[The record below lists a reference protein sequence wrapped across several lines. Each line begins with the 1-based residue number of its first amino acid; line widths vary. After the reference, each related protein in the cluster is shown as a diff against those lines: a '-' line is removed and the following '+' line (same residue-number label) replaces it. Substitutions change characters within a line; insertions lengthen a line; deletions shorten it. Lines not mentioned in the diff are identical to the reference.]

1 MANKFIERLAHFH
14 NRLII
19 ALSITGQKITMIRTH
34 YSTQITPEMNGKS
47 VTVCGWAH
55 EIRDLGGITF
65 LVVRDR
71 EGLVQVTLFK
81 KTIDKGVLETVRNLS
96 RESVVVVT
104 GNIKKEEKAPNGY
117 ELVPTKVTVLGKSD
131 SPLPMDTTGKVDA
144 DLDTR
149 LDVRFMDLRRPNTQA
164 IFRLRHLMLKSI
176 REFLG
181 SEGFIEITTPKVV
194 ATATEGGTALFPITY
209 FEREAFLNQS
219 PQLFKQLMMSGGLDR
234 VLEIGPIFRAEEH
247 DTRKHLNEATS
258 IDIEA
263 SFLDNEDVMVILE
276 DLIKH
281 VYSNVSE
288 HGANYLKTLGVELSI
303 PKTPFKR
310 VTYDEA
316 IDIARDN
323 GEQIEWGD
331 DLTTESE
338 HTIGET
344 MGEHYFIVDWPT
356 KIKPFYALPYENKPE
371 LCRAFD
377 MMHPRMELSSGAQRV
392 HSYEMLRKRITE
404 QGLDADGFEFYLKA
418 FRYGMPPHSGWGLGA
433 ERLLMTMLGI
443 ENIREV
449 VLFPRD
455 RKRLSP

>member
-1 MANKFIERLAHFH
+1 
-14 NRLII
+14 
-19 ALSITGQKITMIRTH
+19 MIRTH
-34 YSTQITPEMNGKS
+34 YSNQITPEMNANT

-55 EIRDLGGITF
+55 EIRDLGGIMF

-71 EGLVQVTLFK
+71 EGLIQVTLFK
-81 KTIDKGVLETVRNLS
+81 KAIDKNVLEIVKSIS
-96 RESVVVVT
+96 RESVVCVT
-104 GNIKKEEKAPNGY
+104 GTVKKEAKAPNGY
-117 ELVPTKVTVLGKSD
+117 ELVPTAVTVLGKAE

-149 LDVRFMDLRRPNTQA
+149 LDVRFMDMRRLRTTS
-164 IFRLRHLMLKSI
+164 IFRLRNLLLKSI
-176 REFLG
+176 REYLDR
-181 SEGFIEITTPKVV
+181 EGFVEITTPKVV

-234 VLEIGPIFRAEEH
+234 VYEIGPIFRAEEH

-263 SFLDNEDVMVILE
+263 SFIDNEDVMVILE
-276 DLIKH
+276 NLVNY
-281 VYSNVSE
+281 VYKYIAENGQV
-288 HGANYLKTLGVELSI
+288 YLKNLGVEIKI
-303 PKTPFKR
+303 PQLPFKR
-310 VTYDEA
+310 ITYTEA
-316 IDIARDN
+316 IKIAKDN

-331 DLTTESE
+331 DLSTESE
-338 HTIGET
+338 HSIGRTI
-344 MGEHYFIVDWPT
+344 GEHYFITDWPS
-356 KIKPFYALPYENKPE
+356 KIKPFYALPYEDKPE

-392 HSYEMLRKRITE
+392 HDHDLLRKRITA
-404 QGLDADGFEFYLKA
+404 QGLNADGFDFYLKA
-418 FRYGMPPHSGWGLGA
+418 FKYGMPPHSGWGVGA

-455 RKRLSP
+455 RRRLSP

>member
-1 MANKFIERLAHFH
+1 
-14 NRLII
+14 
-19 ALSITGQKITMIRTH
+19 MIRTH
-34 YSTQITPEMNGKS
+34 YSTQITPDMNGNS
-47 VTVCGWAH
+47 VTICGWAH

-81 KTIDKGVLETVRNLS
+81 KTIDKDVLEVVRNLS
-96 RESVVVVT
+96 RESVVAVT
-104 GNIKKEEKAPNGY
+104 GNVKKEAKAPNGY
-117 ELVPTKVTVLGKSD
+117 ELVPTAVTVLGKAE

-149 LDVRFMDLRRPNTQA
+149 LDVRFMDMRRPSTQA
-164 IFRLRHLMLKSI
+164 IFRIRHLILKSI
-176 REFLG
+176 REFMG
-181 SEGFIEITTPKVV
+181 KEGFIEITTPKVV

-234 VLEIGPIFRAEEH
+234 VFEIGPIFRAEEH

-276 DLIKH
+276 NLVRH
-281 VYSNVSE
+281 VYSSVAEN
-288 HGANYLKTLGVELSI
+288 GAKYLSSLGVELKI
-303 PKTPFKR
+303 PETPFKR
-310 VTYDEA
+310 ITYEEA
-316 IDIARDN
+316 IDIARNN

-338 HTIGET
+338 HSIGKT
-344 MGEHYFIVDWPT
+344 VGEHYFIVDWPT
-356 KIKPFYALPYENKPE
+356 KIKPFYAMPYKNKPE
-371 LCRAFD
+371 ICRAFD

-392 HSYEMLRKRITE
+392 HSYELLRSRITE
-404 QGLDADGFEFYLKA
+404 QGLNADGFEFYLKA
-418 FRYGMPPHSGWGLGA
+418 FRYGMPPHAGWGLGA

-455 RKRLSP
+455 RRRLSP

>member
-1 MANKFIERLAHFH
+1 
-14 NRLII
+14 
-19 ALSITGQKITMIRTH
+19 
-34 YSTQITPEMNGKS
+34 MNGNS

-71 EGLVQVTLFK
+71 EGLIQVTLFK
-81 KTIDKGVLETVRNLS
+81 KAIDKNVLEVVKGIS
-96 RESVVVVT
+96 RESVVSVT
-104 GNIKKEEKAPNGY
+104 GTVKKEAKAPNGY
-117 ELVPTKVTVLGKSD
+117 ELVPATVTVLGKAE
-131 SPLPMDTTGKVDA
+131 SPLPMDTTGKVEA

-149 LDVRFMDLRRPNTQA
+149 LDVRFMDMRRLRTTS
-164 IFRLRHLMLKSI
+164 IFRLRNLLLKSI
-176 REFLG
+176 REFLDK
-181 SEGFIEITTPKVV
+181 EGFVEITTPKVV

-234 VLEIGPIFRAEEH
+234 VYEIGPIFRAEEH

-263 SFLDNEDVMVILE
+263 SFIDNEDVMVILE
-276 DLIKH
+276 NLVNY
-281 VYSNVSE
+281 VYKYVAENGQV
-288 HGANYLKTLGVELSI
+288 YLKNLGVEIKI
-303 PKTPFKR
+303 PQLPFKR
-310 VTYDEA
+310 ITYTEA
-316 IDIARDN
+316 IKIAKDN

-331 DLTTESE
+331 DLSTESE
-338 HTIGET
+338 HSIGKTI
-344 MGEHYFIVDWPT
+344 GEHYFITDWPS
-356 KIKPFYALPYENKPE
+356 KIKPFYALPYDDKPE
-371 LCRAFD
+371 ICRAFD

-392 HSYEMLRKRITE
+392 HDPELLRERITA
-404 QGLDADGFEFYLKA
+404 QGLNADGFDFYLKA
-418 FRYGMPPHSGWGLGA
+418 FKYGMPPHSGWGVGA

-455 RKRLSP
+455 RRRLSP

>member
-1 MANKFIERLAHFH
+1 MRIF
-14 NRLII
+14 
-19 ALSITGQKITMIRTH
+19 MIRTH
-34 YSTQITPEMNGKS
+34 YSTQVTSEMNGTS
-47 VTVCGWAH
+47 VTICGWAH

-71 EGLVQVTLFK
+71 EGMVQVTLFK
-81 KTIDKGVLETVRNLS
+81 KAIDKNVLEVVRNLS
-96 RESVVVVT
+96 RESVVAVT
-104 GNIKKEEKAPNGY
+104 GTVKKEAKAPNGY
-117 ELVPTKVTVLGKSD
+117 ELVPTQVTVLGKAD

-149 LDVRFMDLRRPNTQA
+149 LDARFMDVRRPRTQA
-164 IFRLRHLMLKSI
+164 IFRIRHLMQKSI
-176 REFLG
+176 REFLDM
-181 SEGFIEITTPKVV
+181 EGFIEITTPKVV

-234 VLEIGPIFRAEEH
+234 VFEIGPIFRAEEH

-263 SFLDNEDVMVILE
+263 SYLDNEDVMVILE
-276 DLIKH
+276 NLIKH
-281 VYSNVSE
+281 VYSTVAE
-288 HGANYLKTLGVELSI
+288 KGTKYLETLGVELTI
-303 PKTPFKR
+303 PETPFKR
-310 VTYDEA
+310 ITYDEA
-316 IDIARDN
+316 ISIARDC
-323 GEQIEWGD
+323 GETIEWGD
-331 DLTTESE
+331 DLSTESE
-338 HTIGET
+338 HSIGKSI
-344 MGEHYFIVDWPT
+344 GEHYFITDWPT
-356 KIKPFYALPYENKPE
+356 KIKPFYAMPYEDKPE
-371 LCRAFD
+371 ICRAFD

-392 HSYEMLRKRITE
+392 HSYELLKQRIAD
-404 QGLDADGFEFYLKA
+404 QGLNPDGFEFYLKA
-418 FRYGMPPHSGWGLGA
+418 FRYGMPPHSGWGVGA

>member
-1 MANKFIERLAHFH
+1 
-14 NRLII
+14 
-19 ALSITGQKITMIRTH
+19 MIRTH
-34 YSTQITPEMNGKS
+34 YSNQITPEMNGNT

-71 EGLVQVTLFK
+71 EGLIQVTLFK
-81 KTIDKGVLETVRNLS
+81 KAIDKGVLEVVKSIS
-96 RESVVVVT
+96 RESVVSVT
-104 GNIKKEEKAPNGY
+104 GTVKKEAKAPNGY
-117 ELVPTKVTVLGKSD
+117 ELVPTAVTVLGKAE

-149 LDVRFMDLRRPNTQA
+149 LDVRFMDMRRLRTIS
-164 IFRLRHLMLKSI
+164 IFRIRNLLLKSI
-176 REFLG
+176 REYLDR
-181 SEGFIEITTPKVV
+181 EGFVEITTPKVV

-234 VLEIGPIFRAEEH
+234 VYEIGPIFRAEEH

-263 SFLDNEDVMVILE
+263 SFIDNEDVMVILE
-276 DLIKH
+276 NLINY
-281 VYSNVSE
+281 VYTYISRNGQV
-288 HGANYLKTLGVELSI
+288 YLKNLGVEIKI
-303 PKTPFKR
+303 PQLPFKR
-310 VTYDEA
+310 ITYTEA
-316 IDIARDN
+316 IKIAKDN

-331 DLTTESE
+331 DLSTESE
-338 HTIGET
+338 HSIGRTI
-344 MGEHYFIVDWPT
+344 GEHYFITDWPS
-356 KIKPFYALPYENKPE
+356 KIKPFYALPYEDKPE

-392 HSYEMLRKRITE
+392 HDPELLKGRITA
-404 QGLDADGFEFYLKA
+404 QGLNADGFDFYLKA
-418 FRYGMPPHSGWGLGA
+418 FKYGMPPHSGWGVGA

-455 RKRLSP
+455 RRRLSP

>member
-1 MANKFIERLAHFH
+1 
-14 NRLII
+14 
-19 ALSITGQKITMIRTH
+19 MIRTH
-34 YSTQITPEMNGKS
+34 YSNQITPEMNGNT

-55 EIRDLGGITF
+55 EIRDLGGIMF

-71 EGLVQVTLFK
+71 EGLIQVTLFK
-81 KTIDKGVLETVRNLS
+81 KAIDKNVLEVVKSIS
-96 RESVVVVT
+96 RESVVCVT
-104 GNIKKEEKAPNGY
+104 GTVKKEAKAPNGY
-117 ELVPTKVTVLGKSD
+117 ELVPTAVTVLGKAE

-149 LDVRFMDLRRPNTQA
+149 LDVRFMDMRRLRTTS
-164 IFRLRHLMLKSI
+164 IFRLRNLLLKSI
-176 REFLG
+176 REYLDR
-181 SEGFIEITTPKVV
+181 EGFVEITTPKVV

-234 VLEIGPIFRAEEH
+234 VYEIGPIFRAEEH

-263 SFLDNEDVMVILE
+263 SFVDNEDVMVILE
-276 DLIKH
+276 NLVNY
-281 VYSNVSE
+281 VYKYIAENGQV
-288 HGANYLKTLGVELSI
+288 YLKNLGVEIKI
-303 PKTPFKR
+303 PQLPFKR
-310 VTYDEA
+310 ITYTEA
-316 IDIARDN
+316 IKIAKDN

-331 DLTTESE
+331 DLSTESE
-338 HTIGET
+338 HSIGRTI
-344 MGEHYFIVDWPT
+344 GEHYFITDWPS
-356 KIKPFYALPYENKPE
+356 KIKPFYALPYEDRPE

-392 HSYEMLRKRITE
+392 HDPELLRERITA
-404 QGLDADGFEFYLKA
+404 QGLNADGFDFYLKA
-418 FRYGMPPHSGWGLGA
+418 FKYGMPPHSGWGVGA

-455 RKRLSP
+455 RRRLSP

>member
-1 MANKFIERLAHFH
+1 
-14 NRLII
+14 
-19 ALSITGQKITMIRTH
+19 MIRTH
-34 YSTQITPEMNGKS
+34 YSTQITPDMNGHS
-47 VTVCGWAH
+47 VTICGWAH

-81 KTIDKGVLETVRNLS
+81 KTIDKNVLETVRNLS
-96 RESVVVVT
+96 RESVVAVT
-104 GNIKKEEKAPNGY
+104 GNVKKEAKAPNGY
-117 ELVPTKVTVLGKSD
+117 ELVPTAISVLGKAD

-149 LDVRFMDLRRPNTQA
+149 LDVRFMDLRRPYTQS
-164 IFRLRHLMLKSI
+164 IFRIRHIMLKSI
-176 REFLG
+176 REFLAG
-181 SEGFIEITTPKVV
+181 EGFVEISTPKVV

-234 VLEIGPIFRAEEH
+234 VFEIGPIFRAEEH

-263 SFLDNEDVMVILE
+263 SFLDNEDVMVLLE
-276 DLIKH
+276 NLVSH
-281 VYSNVSE
+281 VYKNVADE
-288 HGANYLKTLGVELSI
+288 GANHLKTIGVELKV

-310 VTYDEA
+310 ITYDEA
-316 IDIARDN
+316 IGIARDN
-323 GEQIEWGD
+323 GETIEWGD

-338 HTIGET
+338 HSIGKTI
-344 MGEHYFIVDWPT
+344 GEHYFITDWPT
-356 KIKPFYALPYENKPE
+356 KIKPFYAMPYENKPE
-371 LCRAFD
+371 ICRAFD

-392 HSYEMLRKRITE
+392 HSYDLLRSRITE
-404 QGLDADGFEFYLKA
+404 QGLNADGFDFYLKA
-418 FRYGMPPHSGWGLGA
+418 FRYGMPPHAGWGLGA

>member
-1 MANKFIERLAHFH
+1 
-14 NRLII
+14 
-19 ALSITGQKITMIRTH
+19 MIRTH
-34 YSTQITPEMNGKS
+34 YSTQITPEMNQS
-47 VTVCGWAH
+47 PVTICGWVH

-65 LVVRDR
+65 LIVRDR

-81 KTIDKGVLETVRNLS
+81 KTIDKNVLEIARNIS
-96 RESVVVVT
+96 RESVVAVT
-104 GNIKKEEKAPNGY
+104 GNIKKEAKAPNGY
-117 ELVPTKVTVLGKSD
+117 ELIPTEIKVLGKAE

-149 LDVRFMDLRRPNTQA
+149 LDVRFMDMRRPYTQS
-164 IFRLRHLMLKSI
+164 IFRIRHLLQKSI
-176 REFLG
+176 REYLDR
-181 SEGFIEITTPKVV
+181 EGFVEITTPKVV

-234 VLEIGPIFRAEEH
+234 VFEIGPIFRAEEH

-263 SFLDNEDVMVILE
+263 SFLDHEDVMVILE
-276 DLIKH
+276 NLVKY
-281 VYSNVSE
+281 VYTYVSE
-288 HGANYLKTLGVELSI
+288 NGKNYLSNLGVDIKI
-303 PKTPFKR
+303 PETPFKR
-310 VTYDEA
+310 ITYDEA
-316 IDIARDN
+316 IKIANDG
-323 GEQIEWGD
+323 GEQIEWGE

-338 HTIGET
+338 HTIGKT
-344 MGEHYFIVDWPT
+344 IGEHYFIVDWPS
-356 KIKPFYALPYENKPE
+356 KIKPFYAMPYDDKPE

-392 HSYEMLRKRITE
+392 HSYELLRQRIIG
-404 QGLDADGFEFYLKA
+404 QGLNADGFDFYLKA

>member
-1 MANKFIERLAHFH
+1 
-14 NRLII
+14 
-19 ALSITGQKITMIRTH
+19 MIRTH
-34 YSTQITPEMNGKS
+34 YSTQITSEMNGTS
-47 VTVCGWAH
+47 VTICGWAH

-81 KTIDKGVLETVRNLS
+81 KAIDKNVLEVVRNLS
-96 RESVVVVT
+96 RESVVAVT
-104 GNIKKEEKAPNGY
+104 GTVKKEAKAPNGY
-117 ELVPTKVTVLGKSD
+117 ELVPTQVTVLGKAD

-149 LDVRFMDLRRPNTQA
+149 LDARFMDVRRPRTQA
-164 IFRLRHLMLKSI
+164 IFRIRHLMQKSI
-176 REFLG
+176 REFLDM
-181 SEGFIEITTPKVV
+181 EGFIEITTPKVV

-234 VLEIGPIFRAEEH
+234 VFEIGPIFRAEEH

-263 SFLDNEDVMVILE
+263 SYLDNEDVMVILE
-276 DLIKH
+276 NLIKH
-281 VYSNVSE
+281 VYSTVAE
-288 HGANYLKTLGVELSI
+288 KGTKYLETLGVELTI
-303 PKTPFKR
+303 PETPFKR
-310 VTYDEA
+310 ITYDEA
-316 IDIARDN
+316 ISIARDC
-323 GEQIEWGD
+323 GETIEWGD
-331 DLTTESE
+331 DLSTESE
-338 HTIGET
+338 HSIGKTI
-344 MGEHYFIVDWPT
+344 GEHYFITDWPT
-356 KIKPFYALPYENKPE
+356 KIKPFYAMPYEDKPE
-371 LCRAFD
+371 ICRAFD

-392 HSYEMLRKRITE
+392 HSYELLKQRIAD
-404 QGLDADGFEFYLKA
+404 QGLNPDGFEFYLKA

>member
-1 MANKFIERLAHFH
+1 
-14 NRLII
+14 
-19 ALSITGQKITMIRTH
+19 MIRTH
-34 YSTQITPEMNGKS
+34 YSTQITPDMNGSS
-47 VTVCGWAH
+47 VTICGWAH

-81 KTIDKGVLETVRNLS
+81 KTIDKNVLETVRSLS
-96 RESVVVVT
+96 RESVVAVT
-104 GNIKKEEKAPNGY
+104 GDIKKEAKAPNGY
-117 ELVPTKVTVLGKSD
+117 ELIPTHVAVLGKAD

-149 LDVRFMDLRRPNTQA
+149 LDVRFMDLRRPATQA
-164 IFRLRHLMLKSI
+164 IFRIRHLILKSI

-181 SEGFIEITTPKVV
+181 KEGFIEITTPKVV

-234 VLEIGPIFRAEEH
+234 VFEIGPIFRAEEH

-276 DLIKH
+276 NLVKH
-281 VYSNVSE
+281 VYSDVAEKGEKN
-288 HGANYLKTLGVELSI
+288 LKTLGIELKI
-303 PKTPFKR
+303 PLIPFKR
-310 VTYDEA
+310 IAYEEA
-316 IDIARDN
+316 ISIARDN
-323 GEQIEWGD
+323 GERIEWGD

-338 HTIGET
+338 HSIGKTI
-344 MGEHYFIVDWPT
+344 GEHYFIVDWPT
-356 KIKPFYALPYENKPE
+356 KIKPFYVLPYDNKPE

-392 HSYEMLRKRITE
+392 HSYELLRSRIIE
-404 QGLDADGFEFYLKA
+404 QGLNADGFEFYLKA
-418 FRYGMPPHSGWGLGA
+418 FRYGMPPHAGWGLGT

>member
-1 MANKFIERLAHFH
+1 
-14 NRLII
+14 
-19 ALSITGQKITMIRTH
+19 
-34 YSTQITPEMNGKS
+34 MNGSS
-47 VTVCGWAH
+47 VTISGWAH

-71 EGLVQVTLFK
+71 EGLMQVTLFK
-81 KTIDKGVLETVRNLS
+81 KTIDKNVLEIVRNLS
-96 RESVVVVT
+96 RESVVSVT
-104 GNIKKEEKAPNGY
+104 GIVKKEAKAPNGY
-117 ELVPTKVTVLGKSD
+117 ELVPTAVNVLNKAD

-149 LDVRFMDLRRPNTQA
+149 LDVRFMDIRRQKTTS
-164 IFRLRHLMLKSI
+164 IFRIRHLILKSI
-176 REFLG
+176 REYLDR
-181 SEGFIEITTPKVV
+181 EGFIEITTPKVV

-234 VLEIGPIFRAEEH
+234 VFEIGPIFRAEEH

-263 SFLDNEDVMVILE
+263 SFIDNEDVMVILE
-276 DLIKH
+276 NLVKY
-281 VYSNVSE
+281 VYIYVAEN
-288 HGANYLKTLGVELSI
+288 GKTYLKNLGVEIKI
-303 PKTPFKR
+303 PETPFKR
-310 VTYDEA
+310 ITYDEA
-316 IDIARDN
+316 IKIAKDN

-331 DLTTESE
+331 DLSTESE
-338 HTIGET
+338 HSIGRTI
-344 MGEHYFIVDWPT
+344 GEHYFITDWPS
-356 KIKPFYALPYENKPE
+356 KIKPFYALPYEDRPE
-371 LCRAFD
+371 VCRAFD

-392 HSYEMLRKRITE
+392 HDFELLRNRITA
-404 QGLDADGFEFYLKA
+404 QGLNADGFDFYLKA
-418 FRYGMPPHSGWGLGA
+418 FKYGMPPHSGWGLGA
-433 ERLLMTMLGI
+433 ERLLMTMLDI

>member
-1 MANKFIERLAHFH
+1 
-14 NRLII
+14 
-19 ALSITGQKITMIRTH
+19 MIRTH
-34 YSTQITPEMNGKS
+34 YSTHVTPEMNGS
-47 VTVCGWAH
+47 NVTICGWAH

-71 EGLVQVTLFK
+71 EGFVQVTLFK
-81 KTIDKGVLETVRNLS
+81 KTIDKNVLEVVRNLS
-96 RESVVVVT
+96 RESVVAVT
-104 GNIKKEEKAPNGY
+104 GNVKKEAKAPNGF
-117 ELVPTKVTVLGKSD
+117 ELIPTSINVLGKAD

-149 LDVRFMDLRRPNTQA
+149 LDVRFMDLRRPQTQA
-164 IFRLRHLMLKSI
+164 IFRLRHLLLESI
-176 REFLG
+176 RGYLG
-181 SEGFIEITTPKVV
+181 NEGFVEIATPKVV

-234 VLEIGPIFRAEEH
+234 VFEIGPIFRAEEH

-263 SFLDNEDVMVILE
+263 SFLDHTDVMAILE
-276 DLIKH
+276 KLIKH
-281 VYSNVSE
+281 VYSDAAE
-288 HGANYLKTLGVELSI
+288 KGAGYLKTLGVELAI
-303 PKTPFKR
+303 PRTPFKR
-310 VTYDEA
+310 ITYDEA
-316 IDIARDN
+316 ISIAHN
-323 GEQIEWGD
+323 GGEQIEWGE

-338 HTIGET
+338 HLIGKTI
-344 MGEHYFIVDWPT
+344 GEHYFIIDWPT
-356 KIKPFYALPYENKPE
+356 KIKPFYAQPYEDKPE
-371 LCRAFD
+371 ICRAFD
-377 MMHPRMELSSGAQRV
+377 LMHPRMELSSGAQRV
-392 HSYEMLRKRITE
+392 HSYELLRKRIEE
-404 QGLDADGFEFYLKA
+404 QGLNADGFDFYLKA
-418 FRYGMPPHSGWGLGA
+418 FKYGMPPHSGWGLGA

>member
-1 MANKFIERLAHFH
+1 
-14 NRLII
+14 
-19 ALSITGQKITMIRTH
+19 MIRTH
-34 YSTQITPEMNGKS
+34 YSNQITPEMNANT

-55 EIRDLGGITF
+55 EIRDLGGIMF

-71 EGLVQVTLFK
+71 EGLIQVTLFK
-81 KTIDKGVLETVRNLS
+81 KAIDKNVLEVVKGIS
-96 RESVVVVT
+96 RESVVCVT
-104 GNIKKEEKAPNGY
+104 GNVKKEAKAPNGY
-117 ELVPTKVTVLGKSD
+117 ELVPTAVTVLGKAE

-149 LDVRFMDLRRPNTQA
+149 LDVRFMDMRRLRTTS
-164 IFRLRHLMLKSI
+164 IFRLRNLLLKSI
-176 REFLG
+176 REYLDR
-181 SEGFIEITTPKVV
+181 EGFVEITTPKVV

-234 VLEIGPIFRAEEH
+234 VYEIGPIFRAEEH

-263 SFLDNEDVMVILE
+263 SFIDNEDVMVILE
-276 DLIKH
+276 NLVNY
-281 VYSNVSE
+281 VYKYIAENGQV
-288 HGANYLKTLGVELSI
+288 YLKNLGVEIKI
-303 PKTPFKR
+303 PQLPFKR
-310 VTYDEA
+310 ITYTEA
-316 IDIARDN
+316 IKIAKDN

-331 DLTTESE
+331 DLSTESE
-338 HTIGET
+338 HSIGRTI
-344 MGEHYFIVDWPT
+344 GEHYFITDWPSR
-356 KIKPFYALPYENKPE
+356 IKPFYALPYENKPE
-371 LCRAFD
+371 ICRAFD

-392 HSYEMLRKRITE
+392 HDPELLRERITA
-404 QGLDADGFEFYLKA
+404 QGLNADGFDFYLKA
-418 FRYGMPPHSGWGLGA
+418 FKYGMPPHSGWGVGA

-455 RKRLSP
+455 RRRLSP

>member
-1 MANKFIERLAHFH
+1 
-14 NRLII
+14 
-19 ALSITGQKITMIRTH
+19 
-34 YSTQITPEMNGKS
+34 MNSQS

-71 EGLVQVTLFK
+71 EGLIQVTLFK
-81 KTIDKGVLETVRNLS
+81 KTIDKNLLDVVRSLS
-96 RESVVVVT
+96 RESVVAVT
-104 GNIKKEEKAPNGY
+104 GVVKKEAKAPNGY
-117 ELVPTKVTVLGKSD
+117 ELVPASVSVLGKAE

-149 LDVRFMDLRRPNTQA
+149 LDSRFMDMRRPYTQA
-164 IFRLRHLMLKSI
+164 IFRIRYLIMKSI
-176 REFLG
+176 REYLDRD
-181 SEGFIEITTPKVV
+181 GFIEITTPKVV

-234 VLEIGPIFRAEEH
+234 VFEIGPIFRAEEH

-263 SFLDNEDVMVILE
+263 SFIDNEDVMVILE
-276 DLIKH
+276 KLMNY
-281 VYSNVSE
+281 VYAEVAEKGMDS
-288 HGANYLKTLGVELSI
+288 LKILGVEINI
-303 PKTPFKR
+303 PQTPFKR
-310 VTYDEA
+310 ITYDEA
-316 IDIARDN
+316 IKIAKDN

-331 DLTTESE
+331 DLSTESE
-338 HTIGET
+338 HSIGRTI
-344 MGEHYFIVDWPT
+344 GEHYFIVDWPT
-356 KIKPFYALPYENKPE
+356 KIKPFYALPYEDKPE
-371 LCRAFD
+371 ICRAFD
-377 MMHPRMELSSGAQRV
+377 MMHPRMELSSGAQRC
-392 HSYEMLRKRITE
+392 HNYELLKKQIIDK
-404 QGLDADGFEFYLKA
+404 GLNPEGFDFYLKA
-418 FRYGMPPHSGWGLGA
+418 FRYGMPPHSGWGVGA

>member
-1 MANKFIERLAHFH
+1 
-14 NRLII
+14 
-19 ALSITGQKITMIRTH
+19 MIRTH
-34 YSTQITPEMNGKS
+34 YSTQVTSEMNGTS
-47 VTVCGWAH
+47 VTICGWAH

-81 KTIDKGVLETVRNLS
+81 KAIDKNVFEVVRNLS
-96 RESVVVVT
+96 RESVVAVT
-104 GNIKKEEKAPNGY
+104 GTVKKEAKAPNGY
-117 ELVPTKVTVLGKSD
+117 ELVPTQVIVLGKAD

-149 LDVRFMDLRRPNTQA
+149 LDARFMDVRRPRTQA
-164 IFRLRHLMLKSI
+164 IFRIRHLMQKSI
-176 REFLG
+176 REFLDM
-181 SEGFIEITTPKVV
+181 EGFIEITTPKVV

-234 VLEIGPIFRAEEH
+234 VFEIGPIFRAEEH

-263 SFLDNEDVMVILE
+263 SYLDNEDVMVILE
-276 DLIKH
+276 NLIKH
-281 VYSNVSE
+281 VYSTVAE
-288 HGANYLKTLGVELSI
+288 KGTKYLEALGVELTI
-303 PKTPFKR
+303 PQTPFR
-310 VTYDEA
+310 RITYDEA
-316 IDIARDN
+316 ISIARDC
-323 GEQIEWGD
+323 GEKIEWGD
-331 DLTTESE
+331 DLSTESE
-338 HTIGET
+338 HFIGKTI
-344 MGEHYFIVDWPT
+344 GEHYFITDWPT
-356 KIKPFYALPYENKPE
+356 KIKPFYAMPYEDKPE
-371 LCRAFD
+371 ICRAFD

-392 HSYEMLRKRITE
+392 HSYELLKQRIAD
-404 QGLDADGFEFYLKA
+404 QGLNPDGFEFYLKA
-418 FRYGMPPHSGWGLGA
+418 FRYGMPPHSGWGVGA

>member
-1 MANKFIERLAHFH
+1 MIP
-14 NRLII
+14 
-19 ALSITGQKITMIRTH
+19 MIRTH
-34 YSTQITPEMNGKS
+34 YSNQITPEMNANS

-55 EIRDLGGITF
+55 EIRDLGGIMF
-65 LVVRDR
+65 LIVRDR
-71 EGLVQVTLFK
+71 EGLIQVTLFK
-81 KTIDKGVLETVRNLS
+81 KAIDKNLLEIVKNIS
-96 RESVVVVT
+96 RESVVSVT
-104 GNIKKEEKAPNGY
+104 GTVKKEAKAPNGY
-117 ELVPTKVTVLGKSD
+117 ELVPTAVNVLGKAE

-149 LDVRFMDLRRPNTQA
+149 LDVRFMDLRRLKTTS
-164 IFRLRHLMLKSI
+164 IFRIRHLILKSI
-176 REFLG
+176 REYLDKQGFL
-181 SEGFIEITTPKVV
+181 EITTPKVV

-234 VLEIGPIFRAEEH
+234 VFEIGPIFRAEEH

-276 DLIKH
+276 DLVKY
-281 VYSNVSE
+281 VYTYVGNN
-288 HGANYLKTLGVELSI
+288 GKDYLKNLGVEIKI
-303 PKTPFKR
+303 PQTPFKR
-310 VTYDEA
+310 ITYDEA
-316 IDIARDN
+316 INIAKDN
-323 GEQIEWGD
+323 GEKIEWGD
-331 DLTTESE
+331 DLSTESE
-338 HTIGET
+338 HSIGKTI
-344 MGEHYFIVDWPT
+344 GEHYFITDWPS
-356 KIKPFYALPYENKPE
+356 KIKPFYALPYEDKPE

-392 HSYEMLRKRITE
+392 HNHELLRNRIIA
-404 QGLDADGFEFYLKA
+404 QGLNADGFDFYLKA
-418 FRYGMPPHSGWGLGA
+418 FKYGMPPHSGWGLGA

>member
-1 MANKFIERLAHFH
+1 
-14 NRLII
+14 
-19 ALSITGQKITMIRTH
+19 MIRTH
-34 YSTQITPEMNGKS
+34 YSNQITPEMNGKS

-55 EIRDLGGITF
+55 EIRNLGGITF

-71 EGLVQVTLFK
+71 DGLIQVTLFK
-81 KTIDKGVLETVRNLS
+81 KTIDKNVLEVVKSIS
-96 RESVVVVT
+96 RESVVSVT
-104 GNIKKEEKAPNGY
+104 GDVRTEPKAPNGY
-117 ELVPTKVTVLGKSD
+117 ELIPTAVKVLGKAE

-149 LDVRFMDLRRPNTQA
+149 LDVRFMDIRRQRTTS
-164 IFRLRHLMLKSI
+164 IFRIRHLILKSI
-176 REFLG
+176 REFLDKA
-181 SEGFIEITTPKVV
+181 GFIEITTPKVV

-234 VLEIGPIFRAEEH
+234 VFEIGPIFRAEEH

-263 SFLDNEDVMVILE
+263 SFIDNEDAMVILE
-276 DLIKH
+276 NLVNY
-281 VYSNVSE
+281 VYNYVADN
-288 HGANYLKTLGVELSI
+288 GQLYLKNLGVELKI
-303 PKTPFKR
+303 PQLHFKR
-310 VTYDEA
+310 ITYDEA
-316 IDIARDN
+316 IQIAKDN
-323 GEQIEWGD
+323 GEEIEWGD
-331 DLTTESE
+331 DLSTESE
-338 HTIGET
+338 HSIGNTI
-344 MGEHYFIVDWPT
+344 GEHYFITDWPS
-356 KIKPFYALPYENKPE
+356 KIKPFYALPYDDKPE
-371 LCRAFD
+371 VCRAFD

-392 HSYEMLRKRITE
+392 HDPELLRSRITA
-404 QGLDADGFEFYLKA
+404 QGLNADGFEFYLKA

-455 RKRLSP
+455 RRRLSP

>member
-1 MANKFIERLAHFH
+1 
-14 NRLII
+14 
-19 ALSITGQKITMIRTH
+19 MIRTH
-34 YSTQITPEMNGKS
+34 YSTQVTSEMNGTS
-47 VTVCGWAH
+47 VTICGWAH

-71 EGLVQVTLFK
+71 EGMVQVTLFK
-81 KTIDKGVLETVRNLS
+81 KAIDKNVLEVVRNLS
-96 RESVVVVT
+96 RESVVAVT
-104 GNIKKEEKAPNGY
+104 GTVKKEAKAPNGY
-117 ELVPTKVTVLGKSD
+117 ELVPTQVTVLGKAD

-149 LDVRFMDLRRPNTQA
+149 LDARFMDVRRPRTQA
-164 IFRLRHLMLKSI
+164 IFRIRHLMQKSI
-176 REFLG
+176 REFLDM
-181 SEGFIEITTPKVV
+181 EGFIEITTPKVV

-234 VLEIGPIFRAEEH
+234 VFEIGPIFRAEEH

-263 SFLDNEDVMVILE
+263 SYLDNEDVMVILE
-276 DLIKH
+276 NLIKH
-281 VYSNVSE
+281 VYSTVAE
-288 HGANYLKTLGVELSI
+288 KGTKYLETLGVELTI
-303 PKTPFKR
+303 PETPFKR
-310 VTYDEA
+310 ITYDEA
-316 IDIARDN
+316 ISIARDC
-323 GEQIEWGD
+323 GETIEWGD
-331 DLTTESE
+331 DLSTESE
-338 HTIGET
+338 HSIGKSI
-344 MGEHYFIVDWPT
+344 GEHYFITDWPT
-356 KIKPFYALPYENKPE
+356 KIKPFYAMPYEDKPE
-371 LCRAFD
+371 ICRAFD

-392 HSYEMLRKRITE
+392 HSYELLKQRIAD
-404 QGLDADGFEFYLKA
+404 QGLNPDGFEFYLKA
-418 FRYGMPPHSGWGLGA
+418 FRYGMPPHSGWGVGA

>member
-1 MANKFIERLAHFH
+1 
-14 NRLII
+14 
-19 ALSITGQKITMIRTH
+19 MIRTH
-34 YSTQITPEMNGKS
+34 YSTQITPEMNQS
-47 VTVCGWAH
+47 PVTICGWAH
-55 EIRDLGGITF
+55 EIRDLGGIMF
-65 LVVRDR
+65 LIVRDR

-81 KTIDKGVLETVRNLS
+81 KTIDKNVLETARNIS
-96 RESVVVVT
+96 RESVVAVT
-104 GNIKKEEKAPNGY
+104 GNIKKEAKAPNGY
-117 ELVPTKVTVLGKSD
+117 ELIPTEIKVLGKAE

-149 LDVRFMDLRRPNTQA
+149 LDVRFMDMRRPYTQS
-164 IFRLRHLMLKSI
+164 IFRIRHLILKSI
-176 REFLG
+176 REYFDR
-181 SEGFIEITTPKVV
+181 EGFVEITTPKVV

-234 VLEIGPIFRAEEH
+234 VFEIGPIFRAEEH

-263 SFLDNEDVMVILE
+263 SFLDHEDVMVILE
-276 DLIKH
+276 NLVKY
-281 VYSNVSE
+281 VYTYVSDN
-288 HGANYLKTLGVELSI
+288 GKNYLSNLGVEIKI
-303 PKTPFKR
+303 PETPFKR
-310 VTYDEA
+310 ITYTEA
-316 IDIARDN
+316 IKIANDG
-323 GEQIEWGD
+323 GEKIEWGD
-331 DLTTESE
+331 DLSTESE
-338 HTIGET
+338 HTIGNAI
-344 MGEHYFIVDWPT
+344 GEHYFITDWPS
-356 KIKPFYALPYENKPE
+356 KIKPFYAMPYDDKPE

-392 HSYEMLRKRITE
+392 HSYELLRQRITG
-404 QGLDADGFEFYLKA
+404 QGLNADGFDFYLKA